1 MGKLQGIWIGAFAA
15 AASVLA
21 ACAFAADGI
30 ESDAGDQGERAAKS
44 AERFASPHVKV
55 TAWELMDQTDSHNEL
70 VSKREWL
77 LMPGEAPVTL
87 SLNVLDAMDVTSGK
101 GVVFVRI
108 APLPHARSD
117 KRPDFRVVAG
127 RPHAVEVLPSADRCE
142 RIPYEGGTLGRH
154 RALMAAE
161 RRWRAYVPGRDGLL
175 LSNTWGDRNRDARLN
190 EKFMLREIA
199 AAAELGVDVVQ
210 IDDGWQ
216 KGRTAN
222 SSAANGKG
230 VWNGYWASDPGFWA
244 VDPVRFPNGLSALA
258 SAAKEKGV
266 SLGLWFGPDSSN
278 DAANWERDADLLL
291 RYWREFGV
299 RHYKID
305 SMKSKSSAALANQR
319 ALFDKVLRESRG
331 DVTFD
336 LDVTAEIRPGYFG
349 LPDIGPVF
357 VENRYSDWVKY
368 WPHQTLRNLWS
379 LCEVVD
385 PVRLRMEFL
394 NLERN
399 AKKYGD
405 DPLAPSKWTPD
416 AVFASVM
423 VASPLAWFEL
433 SELPERSRESLRPI
447 IAAWKRERDRMHSGV
462 VFPVGSKPDGASW
475 TGFVVEAS
483 DGDGGYALLFRDGAA
498 KGGWTFDLE
507 GYLRSAKS
515 CETLAG
521 DGTASLDGTRLSAS
535 VPSRLGYVWVKIRG
549 K

>member
-1 MGKLQGIWIGAFAA
+1 MRCLAVSAFCAT
-15 AASVLA
+15 LA

-30 ESDAGDQGERAAKS
+30 ESDAGDRGECAAKS

-87 SLNVLDAMDVTSGK
+87 ALNVLDAMDVTSGK

-127 RPHAVEVLPSADRCE
+127 RPHAVEVLPSAYRCE
-142 RIPYEGGTLGRH
+142 RIPYDGGTLGRH

-190 EKFMLREIA
+190 EKFMMREIA

-299 RHYKID
+299 RH
-305 SMKSKSSAALANQR
+305 
-319 ALFDKVLRESRG
+319 
-331 DVTFD
+331 
-336 LDVTAEIRPGYFG
+336 
-349 LPDIGPVF
+349 
-357 VENRYSDWVKY
+357 
-368 WPHQTLRNLWS
+368 
-379 LCEVVD
+379 
-385 PVRLRMEFL
+385 
-394 NLERN
+394 
-399 AKKYGD
+399 
-405 DPLAPSKWTPD
+405 
-416 AVFASVM
+416 
-423 VASPLAWFEL
+423 
-433 SELPERSRESLRPI
+433 
-447 IAAWKRERDRMHSGV
+447 
-462 VFPVGSKPDGASW
+462 
-475 TGFVVEAS
+475 
-483 DGDGGYALLFRDGAA
+483 
-498 KGGWTFDLE
+498 
-507 GYLRSAKS
+507 
-515 CETLAG
+515 
-521 DGTASLDGTRLSAS
+521 
-535 VPSRLGYVWVKIRG
+535 
-549 K
+549 